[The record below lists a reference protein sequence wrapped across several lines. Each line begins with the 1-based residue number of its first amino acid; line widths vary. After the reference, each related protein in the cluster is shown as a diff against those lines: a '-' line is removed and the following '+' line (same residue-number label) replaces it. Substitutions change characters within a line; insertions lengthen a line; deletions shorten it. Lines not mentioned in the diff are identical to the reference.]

1 MCGGVWVASE
11 GSQPDCRTSSS
22 QGLKGENA
30 DIRTDVLLLKLLCPF
45 RTDGTG
51 PCNSQP
57 IDSMSL
63 EAVDGLLVLGS
74 HISQGVEK
82 FKNYYTRSVQIPKTK
97 KIAAGHRAKS
107 GLLR

>member
-1 MCGGVWVASE
+1 
-11 GSQPDCRTSSS
+11 
-22 QGLKGENA
+22 
-30 DIRTDVLLLKLLCPF
+30 
-45 RTDGTG
+45 
-51 PCNSQP
+51 
-57 IDSMSL
+57 MSL
-63 EAVDGLLVLGS
+63 EAVDGLVLGS